1 MNKHVKPY
9 RGNHASLGFITFSS
23 FPFQYIHKNEVY
35 ASVGQYEYELKTG
48 SEFSFLKC
56 PTEGK
61 LQRAKRFQM
70 IIHKYSNCFLTK
82 NSKILIL

>member
-70 IIHKYSNCFLTK
+70 INTQIFKLFLNK
-82 NSKILIL
+82 K